1 MDYPVKAKKGTTITN
16 SFHKNLDKSRRKPN
30 KLWVDE
36 GSNFTTDQC
45 NLRQRKN
52 RIYKCIQHIMKEY
65 MLLLKDLLEF

>member
-30 KLWVDE
+30 KLWIDE

-45 NLRQRKN
+45 NLR
-52 RIYKCIQHIMKEY
+52 
-65 MLLLKDLLEF
+65 